1 MNRGSEAA
9 LAVDLYLA
17 KGGRPTADVYRT
29 RAHVRARDRQIPAA
43 LADFTQSLV
52 LQPHAA
58 TYAARGW
65 VFLASGDR
73 PSALQDFEAALRLD
87 NGNSD
92 GYNGRGLIRVWRGD
106 YGGALADVDA
116 SLRHCAAK
124 TPALSWDAAPIY
136 AHSAGR

>member
-29 RAHVRARDRQIPAA
+29 RAHVRVRDGQIPAA
-43 LADFTQSLV
+43 LADFTQSLM
-52 LQPHAA
+52 LQPHSA

-92 GYNGRGLIRVWRGD
+92 GYNGRRIDVGQGTPV
-106 YGGALADVDA
+106 VDA
-116 SLRHCAAK
+116 ALRHGDAK
-124 TPALSWDAAPIY
+124 TPALSW
-136 AHSAGR
+136 